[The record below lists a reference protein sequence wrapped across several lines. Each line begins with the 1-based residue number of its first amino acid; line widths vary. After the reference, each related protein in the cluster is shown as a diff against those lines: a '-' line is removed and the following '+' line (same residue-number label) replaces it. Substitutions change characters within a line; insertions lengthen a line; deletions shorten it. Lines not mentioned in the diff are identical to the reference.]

1 MVATAWLQEL
11 DRRCCKKTLDWIF
24 PYLTS
29 LQWPSPSECTPLV
42 AIQLQQFQHTP
53 TEQRL
58 PTLLWR
64 YGLAREST
72 AKGGSLSR
80 TRRTKSCRFESP
92 PAYVDLSQVHFSYSV
107 SLLVSS
113 PGCLDITCYSLD
125 TLNHSLLSILC
136 NLALFQSRPSP
147 SNPTKRDSGPT
158 RKTPNPLL
166 TTCIRQ
172 TRPRYS
178 LIVPRNSRPTTL
190 PPNH

>member
-1 MVATAWLQEL
+1 MNALLWSRFSYNNSNTHRQNKDSQLCCGEMAWHA
-11 DRRCCKKTLDWIF
+11 
-24 PYLTS
+24 S
-29 LQWPSPSECTPLV
+29 
-42 AIQLQQFQHTP
+42 
-53 TEQRL
+53 RL
-58 PTLLWR
+58 PRAEVSLERDGRRAAVSNHHQPT
-64 YGLAREST
+64 ST
-72 AKGGSLSR
+72 CL
-80 TRRTKSCRFESP
+80 KST
-92 PAYVDLSQVHFSYSV
+92 FSYSV

-113 PGCLDITCYSLD
+113 PGCLNITCYSLD

-136 NLALFQSRPSP
+136 ILALFQSRPCP